1 MYKIKC
7 YSDQSFRLVLLK
19 ILRLFYFIFWFQVY
33 LVVQDVKLLSR
44 FTELCTGILMVWYGM
59 VNVDVYSAI
68 ITKVSNAV

>member
-19 ILRLFYFIFWFQVY
+19 ILRLFYFFLFQVY

-68 ITKVSNAV
+68 ITKVSNAL

>member
-19 ILRLFYFIFWFQVY
+19 ILRLFYFFLFQVY

-44 FTELCTGILMVWYGM
+44 FTELCTGILMVWYGV

-68 ITKVSNAV
+68 ITKVSNAL